1 MPNLTSR
8 FASSLFLSPSNLW
21 PSLPFPFI
29 LSFLLLTCIAGWMR
43 MASAVVATVDAR
55 SSVTVVA
62 SSMIMLCVV
71 RRELEEAVVHFDDS
85 LHAGGGE
92 D

>member
-1 MPNLTSR
+1 M
-8 FASSLFLSPSNLW
+8 
-21 PSLPFPFI
+21 
-29 LSFLLLTCIAGWMR
+29 LSFLLTCIAGWMR

-55 SSVTVVA
+55 SSVVVVA
-62 SSMIMLCVV
+62 SSMIMLCVA
-71 RRELEEAVVHFDDS
+71 RRELEEAVLHFDDS

>member
-1 MPNLTSR
+1 MPNLTFC

-21 PSLPFPFI
+21 PPFSFPFM
-29 LSFLLLTCIAGWMR
+29 LSFLLTCIAGWMR

-55 SSVTVVA
+55 SSVVVVA
-62 SSMIMLCVV
+62 SSMIMLCVA
-71 RRELEEAVVHFDDS
+71 RRELEEAVLHFDDS

>member
-1 MPNLTSR
+1 
-8 FASSLFLSPSNLW
+8 
-21 PSLPFPFI
+21 
-29 LSFLLLTCIAGWMR
+29 

-55 SSVTVVA
+55 SSVVVVA
-62 SSMIMLCVV
+62 SSMIMLCVA